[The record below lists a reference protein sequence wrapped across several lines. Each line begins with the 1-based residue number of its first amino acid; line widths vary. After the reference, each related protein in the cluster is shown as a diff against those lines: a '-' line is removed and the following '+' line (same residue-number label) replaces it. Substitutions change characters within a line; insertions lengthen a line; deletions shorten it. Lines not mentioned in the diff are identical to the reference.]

1 MAADLSPRMQHITE
15 IFDSSKPVVSS
26 KLVYLSDL
34 SSEELKFLKE
44 IWTRT
49 DAARRHQVIS
59 QLVHLSEVDFRLDFS
74 NIFVFCLNDPDE
86 TIRIQAM
93 TGLDGEENYLL
104 ITPLLRAMK
113 EDDSAKVRAAAVT
126 ALGKFALLGE
136 VDKLPTHYKNKI
148 CTALLDVLDSKV
160 ETAEVKRRA
169 LEAVSPFNLP
179 RVKELIEQA
188 YHTDDVKL
196 KSSAIYAMGRNCDS
210 AWLATL
216 ITELNSSEAEIR
228 YEAANACGELGA
240 EEAVPH
246 LLKLIKDEDYQ
257 VQEAAIKA
265 LGQIG
270 GEQAKQALNKLA
282 KNPESRIRE
291 AVKSALEEI
300 HFCEDLL
307 LFQPQSGR
315 HS

>member
-1 MAADLSPRMQHITE
+1 
-15 IFDSSKPVVSS
+15 
-26 KLVYLSDL
+26 
-34 SSEELKFLKE
+34 
-44 IWTRT
+44 
-49 DAARRHQVIS
+49 
-59 QLVHLSEVDFRLDFS
+59 
-74 NIFVFCLNDPDE
+74 
-86 TIRIQAM
+86 M
-93 TGLDGEENYLL
+93 TGLDGEEKYLL
-104 ITPLLRAMK
+104 INPLLRALK
-113 EDDSAKVRAAAVT
+113 EDNSAKTRAAAAT

-136 VDKLPTHYKNKI
+136 LGKLPTHYKNKI
-148 CTALLDVLDSKV
+148 YTALLDALGNKV
-160 ETAEVKRRA
+160 EAAEVRRRS

-210 AWLATL
+210 AWLPIL
-216 ITELNSSEAEIR
+216 MTELNSNEAEMR

-282 KNPESRIRE
+282 KNPRPRIRQ
-291 AVKSALEEI
+291 AVKSALKEI
-300 HFCEDLL
+300 RFCEDPPV
-307 LFQPQSGR
+307 FQPQSG
-315 HS
+315 HHC

>member
-1 MAADLSPRMQHITE
+1 MATELSPRMQHIAE
-15 IFDSSKPVVSS
+15 IFDPSKPVASS

-34 SSEELKFLKE
+34 SSQELEFLKE
-44 IWTRT
+44 IWANA
-49 DAARRHQVIS
+49 DAARRHQVMS

-74 NIFVFCLNDPDE
+74 GIFTFFLSDPDE
-86 TIRIQAM
+86 TIRIQAI
-93 TGLDGEENYLL
+93 TGLGGEENYLL
-104 ITPLLRAMK
+104 ITPLLRALK
-113 EDDSAKVRAAAVT
+113 EDTSAKVRAAAAT

-136 VDKLPTHYKNKI
+136 LDKLPTHYKNKI
-148 CTALLDVLDSKV
+148 YTALLDVLDNKV
-160 ETAEVKRRA
+160 ENAEVKRRS
-169 LEAVSPFNLP
+169 LEAASSFNLP

-210 AWLATL
+210 AWLPTL
-216 ITELNSSEAEIR
+216 ITELNNNEAEIR

-246 LLKLIKDEDYQ
+246 LLKLIEDEDYQ

-270 GEQAKQALNKLA
+270 GEQAEQALNKLA
-282 KNPESRIRE
+282 KNPQPRIRE
-291 AVKSALEEI
+291 AVKSALEEL
-300 HFCEDLL
+300 HFCEHLPF
-307 LFQPQSGR
+307 FQPQPD
-315 HS
+315 HHC